1 MYVHLIVAHDM
12 PTTQILDKYNMFL
25 SYLMLTV
32 ALSLSMIAAFYSIM
46 GLAAI
51 FAAAVIPIVI
61 MGSILEV
68 AKLTVTVWL
77 HEHWLRC
84 RILMKMY
91 LTTAVMVLM
100 LITSMGIFGFLSKA
114 HLDQAVPAGDVAAR
128 VALFDDKITTEKSNI
143 ATSRTALKQMD
154 AAVDQRMARSDDEKG
169 AERAVQ
175 IRRSQQ
181 AERARIQKDID
192 AAQKVITKL
201 SEERA
206 PIASELRKVEAEVG
220 PIKYI
225 AAFIYND
232 KPDEGMLERAVRWV
246 IVTIVFVFDPLA
258 IMMLLAATESLG
270 WKKAELKSV
279 VIDTPVVPEP
289 TIPDAVEPPI
299 TIETASA
306 VEPPPT
312 HPTEGEKQEAAWLK
326 DEYYDLDE
334 KSKVIETPKSEDI
347 LSAMVE
353 DDKSAMN
360 IVPPEEIPGVT
371 TRPFT
376 ADEIAILD
384 KPVDDV
390 EEGTPDEK
398 AAERA
403 WKTANPNDTL
413 KHQRALLEQGKIQ
426 QLPWITLDN
435 KQGSM
440 LGFGTQFPA
449 APRRGSMFVKVDRMP
464 TALFK
469 FNGLDWIETDKNLSD
484 EFSYNAAY
492 IEHLIAKIYSGEYD
506 PELLNDAERSQ
517 IELTYRQ
524 SII

>member
-1 MYVHLIVAHDM
+1 
-12 PTTQILDKYNMFL
+12 MFL

-51 FAAAVIPIVI
+51 FAAAVIPIVV

-114 HLDQAVPAGDVAAR
+114 HLDQAVPAGDVAAK
-128 VALFDDKITTEKSNI
+128 VALFDDKIATEKSNI

-192 AAQKVITKL
+192 ASQKIITKL

-289 TIPDAVEPPI
+289 TIPNVVE
-299 TIETASA
+299 S
-306 VEPPPT
+306 PPT
-312 HPTEGEKQEAAWLK
+312 QPTEGEKQEAAWLK

-334 KSKVIETPKSEDI
+334 KPKVIETPKSEAM
-347 LSAMVE
+347 LAVMVE
-353 DDKSAMN
+353 DDKAAMN

-376 ADEIAILD
+376 AEEIASLN
-384 KPVDDV
+384 KPVNDV
-390 EEGTPDEK
+390 GEGTPDEK

-403 WKTANPNDTL
+403 WKTANPNNTL

-426 QLPWITLDN
+426 QLPWITDN
-435 KQGSM
+435 SNTQGSM
-440 LGFGTQFPA
+440 VGFGLQFPT

-469 FNGLDWIETDKNLSD
+469 FNGRDWIEIDKNLSD
-484 EFSYNAAY
+484 EFSYDAAY
-492 IEHLIAKIYSGEYD
+492 VEHLIAKIDSGEYD
-506 PELLNDAERSQ
+506 PELLNDAERAQ
-517 IELTYRQ
+517 IALH
-524 SII
+524 IGKA

>member
-1 MYVHLIVAHDM
+1 MSTA
-12 PTTQILDKYNMFL
+12 QILDKYNMFL

-51 FAAAVIPIVI
+51 FAAAVIPIVV

-114 HLDQAVPAGDVAAR
+114 HLDQAVPAGDVAAK
-128 VALFDDKITTEKSNI
+128 VALFDDKIATEKSNI

-258 IMMLLAATESLG
+258 IMMLLAATESLS
-270 WKKAELKSV
+270 WKKAELKAV
-279 VIDTPVVPEP
+279 VIDAPIISEP
-289 TIPDAVEPPI
+289 TIPTAVEP
-299 TIETASA
+299 TQS
-306 VEPPPT
+306 
-312 HPTEGEKQEAAWLK
+312 TEGEKQEAAWLK

-334 KSKVIETPKSEDI
+334 KPKVIETPKSEDI
-347 LSAMVE
+347 LSAMVA
-353 DDKSAMN
+353 DDKAAMN

-376 ADEIAILD
+376 AEEIAILD

-390 EEGTPDEK
+390 GEGTPDEK

-403 WKTANPNDTL
+403 WKTANPNNTL

-440 LGFGTQFPA
+440 EGFGTQFPT
-449 APRRGSMFVKVDRMP
+449 APQRGSMFVRVDRMP

-469 FNGLDWIETDKNLSD
+469 FNGRDWIEIDKNLSD
-484 EFSYNAAY
+484 EFSYDAAY
-492 IEHLIAKIYSGEYD
+492 VEHLIAKVDSGEYD
-506 PELLNDAERSQ
+506 PELLNDAERAQ
-517 IELTYRQ
+517 IALH
-524 SII
+524 IGKA

>member
-1 MYVHLIVAHDM
+1 
-12 PTTQILDKYNMFL
+12 
-25 SYLMLTV
+25 
-32 ALSLSMIAAFYSIM
+32 
-46 GLAAI
+46 
-51 FAAAVIPIVI
+51 
-61 MGSILEV
+61 
-68 AKLTVTVWL
+68 
-77 HEHWLRC
+77 
-84 RILMKMY
+84 
-91 LTTAVMVLM
+91 MVLM

-128 VALFDDKITTEKSNI
+128 VALFDDKIATEKNNI

-246 IVTIVFVFDPLA
+246 IVIIVFVFDPLA

-279 VIDTPVVPEP
+279 VIDTPVVPE
-289 TIPDAVEPPI
+289 TTRPDAVE
-299 TIETASA
+299 S
-306 VEPPPT
+306 PPT
-312 HPTEGEKQEAAWLK
+312 QPTEGEKQEAAWLK

-334 KSKVIETPKSEDI
+334 KPKVIETPKSEAI
-347 LSAMVE
+347 LPAISPLVDDDTAAM
-353 DDKSAMN
+353 S
-360 IVPPEEIPGVT
+360 IVPPEEILGIT

-376 ADEIAILD
+376 ADEIAVLD

-426 QLPWITLDN
+426 QLPWITIDNSN

-440 LGFGTQFPA
+440 LGFGLQFPT
-449 APRRGSMFVKVDRMP
+449 APTRGSMFVRIDRMP

-469 FNGLDWIETDKNLSD
+469 FNGIDWIEIDKNLSD
-484 EFSYNAAY
+484 EFSYDTAY
-492 IEHLIAKIYSGEYD
+492 VEHLIGKIDSGEYD
-506 PELLNDAERSQ
+506 PELLNDTERAQ
-517 IELTYRQ
+517 IALH
-524 SII
+524 IGKA

>member
-1 MYVHLIVAHDM
+1 
-12 PTTQILDKYNMFL
+12 MFL

-51 FAAAVIPIVI
+51 FAAAVIPIVV

-114 HLDQAVPAGDVAAR
+114 HLDQAVPAGDVFAK
-128 VALFDDKITTEKSNI
+128 VALFDDKIATEKSNI

-181 AERARIQKDID
+181 AERTRIQKDID
-192 AAQKVITKL
+192 ASQKAITKL

-246 IVTIVFVFDPLA
+246 IITIVFVFDPLA

-289 TIPDAVEPPI
+289 TVPDAVEPPP
-299 TIETASA
+299 A
-306 VEPPPT
+306 

-334 KSKVIETPKSEDI
+334 KPKVIETPKSEDI
-347 LSAMVE
+347 LSAMVA
-353 DDKSAMN
+353 DDTAAMS

-384 KPVDDV
+384 KFVDV
-390 EEGTPDEK
+390 EESISDEK

-403 WKTANPNDTL
+403 WKTANPNNTL

-440 LGFGTQFPA
+440 LGFGTQFPT
-449 APRRGSMFVKVDRMP
+449 APQRGSMFVRVDRMP

-469 FNGLDWIETDKNLSD
+469 FNGRDWIEIDKNLSD
-484 EFSYNAAY
+484 EFSYDAAY
-492 IEHLIAKIYSGEYD
+492 VEHLIAKIDSGEYD
-506 PELLNDAERSQ
+506 PELLNDAERAQ
-517 IELTYRQ
+517 IALH
-524 SII
+524 IGKA

>member
-1 MYVHLIVAHDM
+1 
-12 PTTQILDKYNMFL
+12 MFL

-51 FAAAVIPIVI
+51 FAAAVIPIVV

-128 VALFDDKITTEKSNI
+128 VALFDDKIATEKSNI

-181 AERARIQKDID
+181 AERTRIQKDID
-192 AAQKVITKL
+192 ASQKVITKL

-289 TIPDAVEPPI
+289 TIPDVVE
-299 TIETASA
+299 S
-306 VEPPPT
+306 PPT
-312 HPTEGEKQEAAWLK
+312 QPTEGEKQEAAWLK

-334 KSKVIETPKSEDI
+334 KPKIIETPKSEAI
-347 LSAMVE
+347 LPAISTMVE
-353 DDKSAMN
+353 ADKAAMS
-360 IVPPEEIPGVT
+360 IVPPEEILGVT

-440 LGFGTQFPA
+440 VGFGLQFPT
-449 APRRGSMFVKVDRMP
+449 APTRGSMFVRVDRMP

-469 FNGLDWIETDKNLSD
+469 FNGRDWIEIDKNLSD
-484 EFSYNAAY
+484 EFSYDAAY
-492 IEHLIAKIYSGEYD
+492 VEHLIAKVDSGEYD
-506 PELLNDAERSQ
+506 PELLNDAERAQ
-517 IELTYRQ
+517 IALH
-524 SII
+524 IGKA

>member
-1 MYVHLIVAHDM
+1 
-12 PTTQILDKYNMFL
+12 
-25 SYLMLTV
+25 
-32 ALSLSMIAAFYSIM
+32 
-46 GLAAI
+46 
-51 FAAAVIPIVI
+51 
-61 MGSILEV
+61 
-68 AKLTVTVWL
+68 
-77 HEHWLRC
+77 
-84 RILMKMY
+84 MKMY

-128 VALFDDKITTEKSNI
+128 VALFDDKIATEKNNI
-143 ATSRTALKQMD
+143 VTSRTALKQMD

-181 AERARIQKDID
+181 TERARIQKDID
-192 AAQKVITKL
+192 TAQKVITKL

-289 TIPDAVEPPI
+289 TIPNTVEPPI
-299 TIETASA
+299 AIETTPA
-306 VEPPPT
+306 VEPSPT

-334 KSKVIETPKSEDI
+334 KSKVIEIPKSEDI

-353 DDKSAMN
+353 DDKAAMN

-376 ADEIAILD
+376 AEEIAILD
-384 KPVDDV
+384 KSVDDV
-390 EEGTPDEK
+390 GEGTPDEK

-435 KQGSM
+435 SNKQGSM
-440 LGFGTQFPA
+440 VGFGLQFPT
-449 APRRGSMFVKVDRMP
+449 APTRGSMYVRIDRMP

-469 FNGLDWIETDKNLSD
+469 FNGLDWIEIDKNLSD
-484 EFSYNAAY
+484 EFSYDAAY
-492 IEHLIAKIYSGEYD
+492 IEHLIAKIDSGEYD
-506 PELLNDAERSQ
+506 PELLNDAERAQ
-517 IELTYRQ
+517 IA
-524 SII
+524 SHIGKA